1 MARPE
6 RARAQ
11 RRRFLLPL
19 AALAVAAASVLA
31 TSAPANAAATFTTQA
46 PRATGAIKV
55 GSKVTAVFPTWK
67 PTPTAK
73 GYRWLRDGK
82 SISGATKSVYTPAA
96 ADRGH
101 RLSLMIIGAKNG
113 YTQAT
118 RTKDLG
124 VVAPAD
130 APKATVAPALHGSAR
145 VGGTLSTTN
154 GTWNVTGLSVRYQ
167 WLRNGSIVSG
177 KTKNTYVLTSSDR
190 GTTIAARVI
199 VSKAGYADG
208 SARTAVTGKIAGV
221 AAAFSGNGTF
231 AVGSKIKPGTYY
243 SGSTNGCYW
252 ARLSGA
258 SGSFDE
264 IRANDFGS
272 GQRIISIS
280 PGDKYVEFS
289 DCGSWYPIA
298 GAGPRLSKIPASGV
312 YKVGQQIAPGT
323 WRTSFTD
330 GCYWETRASGYG
342 GFEDVIANDYIDGRG
357 STTVTISSS
366 VYAFETSY
374 CGTWTKVG

>member
-1 MARPE
+1 MTRPHPT
-6 RARAQ
+6 RAA
-11 RRRFLLPL
+11 RRRLLLPL

-31 TSAPANAAATFTTQA
+31 TSVPANAAATFTTQS
-46 PRATGAIKV
+46 PRITGAVKV
-55 GSKVTAVFPTWK
+55 GSKITAVFPTWK
-67 PTPTAK
+67 PAPTAK
-73 GYRWLRDGK
+73 GYRWLRDGAT
-82 SISGATKSVYTPAA
+82 ISGATKSVYVPTA

-101 RLSLMIIGAKNG
+101 RLSLTIIGARNG

-124 VVAPAD
+124 VVATGD
-130 APKATVAPALHGSAR
+130 APKATVGPKLHGSAT

-154 GTWNVTGLSVRYQ
+154 GTWNTSGLSVRYQ
-167 WLRNGSIVSG
+167 WLRNGSVVSG
-177 KTKNTYVLTSSDR
+177 QTKNTYSLTSGDAE
-190 GTTIAARVI
+190 TTIAARVI

-208 SARTAVTGKIAGV
+208 SARSAVTGKIGRA

-231 AVGSKIKPGTYY
+231 AVGSQIKPGTYF
-243 SGSTNGCYW
+243 SGSTSACYW

-264 IRANDFGS
+264 IRANDLGS
-272 GQRIISIS
+272 GQRMISVS

-298 GAGPRLSKIPASGV
+298 AAGPRLAKIPASGV
-312 YKVGQQIAPGT
+312 YKVGQQVGPGT
-323 WRTSFTD
+323 WRTTFTD
-330 GCYWETRASGYG
+330 GCYWATLASTYG
-342 GFEDVIANDYIDGRG
+342 NDWIANDYIDGRG
-357 STTVTISSS
+357 SATVTITSD

-374 CGTWTKVG
+374 CGTWTKIS

>member
-6 RARAQ
+6 RARTA
-11 RRRFLLPL
+11 RKRFLIPL
-19 AALAVAAASVLA
+19 AVLSVAVASVLA
-31 TSAPANAAATFTTQA
+31 TSVPANAAGTFTTQA
-46 PRATGAIKV
+46 PRITGTVKV
-55 GSKVTAVFPTWK
+55 GSPITAVFPTWK
-67 PTPTAK
+67 PAPTAK

-82 SISGATKSVYTPAA
+82 SISGATTSVYKPSAS
-96 ADRGH
+96 DRGH
-101 RLSLMIIGAKNG
+101 RLSLMIIGSKTG
-113 YTQAT
+113 YTKAT

-130 APKATVAPALHGSAR
+130 APKATVAPKLSGATN
-145 VGGTLSTTN
+145 VGRTLTTTN
-154 GTWNVTGLSVRYQ
+154 GTWNVSGLSVRYQ

-177 KTKNTYVLTSSDR
+177 QTKSTYVLTSADR
-190 GTTIAARVI
+190 GTTIASRVI

-208 SARTAVTGKIAGV
+208 SARSAVTGKIAGV

-243 SGSTNGCYW
+243 SGSTTGCYW

-264 IRANDFGS
+264 IRGNDIGS
-272 GQRIISIS
+272 GQRMISVQS
-280 PGDKYVEFS
+280 GDRYVEFS

-298 GAGPRLSKIPASGV
+298 SAGPRLAKIPADGV
-312 YKVGQQIAPGT
+312 FKVNQQVGPGT

-330 GCYWETRASGYG
+330 GCYWATLADASS
-342 GFEDVIANDYIDGRG
+342 DLDSIIANDFIDGRG
-357 STTVTISSS
+357 STTVTITSD
-366 VYAFETSY
+366 VYAFQTSG
-374 CGTWTKVG
+374 CGTWTKLG